1 MLNLHVNVCVRMFPH
16 QLELH
21 CYSKC
26 LMVTRHFFLNFKSVQ
41 QFVYRNFHNYFM
53 NFMLADRLFHITV
66 YLVVDHNG
74 TQGKVT

>member
-1 MLNLHVNVCVRMFPH
+1 MLNLHVNVCVCMFPH

-26 LMVTRHFFLNFKSVQ
+26 LMVIRHFFLNFKSVQ
-41 QFVYRNFHNYFM
+41 QFVYGNFHNYFM
-53 NFMLADRLFHITV
+53 NFMLADRLFQITV